1 MFVRTN
7 RTRQSGMVLGF
18 TPKTN
23 DLHDLPYRICRAA
36 SSTGYGPGN
45 TLSDNELSTWFVEE
59 VLPLEG
65 LLERY
70 LRRNWRDH
78 DEIPDLRQEVYA
90 RVYDSCAAA
99 RPLSARAFVLSTA
112 RNLLIDRVR
121 RAQVVSIETYADI
134 ERMSTLQDELSPERH
149 LSARSE
155 LRLLQAALDGLPP
168 RCREVVEL
176 RKIEGLSQREVAA
189 RMGIAEDTV
198 EKQVA
203 KGVRAL
209 AQALRDGVNGEAA
222 DEATFPA
229 RRHGKGS
236 A

>member
-1 MFVRTN
+1 MA
-7 RTRQSGMVLGF
+7 LGF

-23 DLHDLPYRICRAA
+23 DLHDMPYRIWRAA
-36 SSTGYGPGN
+36 SSIGCESGK

-70 LRRNWRDH
+70 LRRNWRDT

-90 RVYDSCAAA
+90 RVYDSCATVK
-99 RPLSARAFVLSTA
+99 PLSARAFVLSTA

-134 ERMSTLQDELSPERH
+134 EGMNTQQDELSPERH
-149 LSARSE
+149 LSGRSE
-155 LRLLQAALDGLPP
+155 LRLLQAALEGLPP

-203 KGVRAL
+203 KGVRVL
-209 AQALRDGVNGEAA
+209 AQALRGGGSGEAA
-222 DEATFPA
+222 PNATVPA
-229 RRHGKGS
+229 RRYGKGS

>member
-1 MFVRTN
+1 M
-7 RTRQSGMVLGF
+7 
-18 TPKTN
+18 
-23 DLHDLPYRICRAA
+23 
-36 SSTGYGPGN
+36 
-45 TLSDNELSTWFVEE
+45 SDNELNTWFVEE

-70 LRRNWRDH
+70 LRRNWRDA

-90 RVYDSCAAA
+90 RVFDGCATAQ
-99 RPLSARAFVLSTA
+99 PQSARAFVLSTA

-134 ERMSTLQDELSPERH
+134 ESMNPRVDELSPERY

-155 LRLLQAALDGLPP
+155 LRLLQVALDSLPP

-203 KGVRAL
+203 KGVRVL
-209 AQALRDGVNGEAA
+209 AQALREGGSGEAA
-222 DEATFPA
+222 PKATVPA

>member
-1 MFVRTN
+1 MT
-7 RTRQSGMVLGF
+7 Q
-18 TPKTN
+18 
-23 DLHDLPYRICRAA
+23 D
-36 SSTGYGPGN
+36 
-45 TLSDNELSTWFVEE
+45 TLDAWFIEE

-65 LLERY
+65 MLERY
-70 LRRNWRDH
+70 FRRNWRDP
-78 DEIPDLRQEVYA
+78 DEVSDLRQEVYV
-90 RVYDSCAAA
+90 RVYVGCAAA
-99 RPLSARAFVLSTA
+99 RPASARAFVLSTA

-134 ERMSTLQDELSPERH
+134 ESLNPAVDELSPERH

-155 LRLLQAALDGLPP
+155 LRLLQAALELLPS

-203 KGVRAL
+203 KGVRIL
-209 AQALRDGVNGEAA
+209 AQALAQGTSLAA
-222 DEATFPA
+222 A
-229 RRHGKGS
+229 RAASLLSARKGGKRG
-236 A
+236 